1 MNNLLTNNRYEII
14 SPLGAGGFAE
24 TFLAYDTQMPS
35 LRSVVVKR
43 LKPNRQNGDS
53 TSTELITNL
62 FRKEAAILEELGA
75 NCTQIPELY
84 SYFCENDDFYLVQEH
99 IQGKNLAQM
108 GQITS
113 EKARIILSSLLTT
126 LQYIHSKNI
135 IHRDIKPENIIIR
148 DSDELPV
155 LIDFGAVKE
164 TMGAV
169 TLGSGSTVSSVI
181 VGTRGFMAPEQTAG
195 RAVFSTDLYA
205 LGLTMIYALT
215 QKLPIEFSTSLI
227 TGNLDWHSHVP
238 DLDPKLAQV
247 LDKSIIMDLGGRYPS
262 AIAMYQDL
270 HNDLHNM
277 DTGAQGIAPSQVNTV
292 IVSPKVG
299 TKSDRP
305 GENTPVNPLPTEVIN
320 HPPNQDSKQ
329 KPKRWIFGSAM
340 IIILLLTSLSIV
352 GGFFVTRQILEAQQK
367 ATEAEQQRQQA
378 EEKRLEAEA
387 KAAAAEQ
394 RRQEIERQ
402 QAEEERQ
409 RLAAQAQQVR
419 QERERLAAE
428 RKRLESFQR
437 ESFRRVSQPVHN
449 ISQNEALQIVQSWY
463 QAKPQIFGPSYDLYL
478 VDQLATGTLYYNTTK
493 PDGSVAWLR
502 NNNAYYTYTTSQITG
517 IEEFSNSGTRPY
529 IKVRVFEDLYLHG
542 RRGIDRKNS
551 GPYRGTFTYV
561 FQQENGVWKIYDYK
575 KVR

>member
-14 SPLGAGGFAE
+14 SPLGSGGFAE

-35 LRSVVVKR
+35 LRSVVVKH
-43 LKPNRQNGDS
+43 LKPNRPNGDS
-53 TSTELITNL
+53 TSTELITKL

-148 DSDELPV
+148 DSDGLPV

-169 TLGSGSTVSSVI
+169 TLTSGSTVSSVI

-238 DLDPKLAQV
+238 NLDPKLAQV

-270 HNDLHNM
+270 HNM

-292 IVSPKVG
+292 IVG
-299 TKSDRP
+299 TKSDQP

-320 HPPNQDSKQ
+320 HQTNQNSNQ

-367 ATEAEQQRQQA
+367 AAEAEQQRQQA

-394 RRQEIERQ
+394 RRQETERQ

-419 QERERLAAE
+419 QERERLATE
-428 RKRLESFQR
+428 RKRL

-449 ISQNEALQIVQSWY
+449 ISQDEALQIVQNWY
-463 QAKPQIFGPSYDLYL
+463 EAKPQIFGPSYDLDL
-478 VDQLATGTLYYNTTK
+478 VDQLATGNLYYNTTK
-493 PDGSVAWLR
+493 PGGSVDWLQ
-502 NNNAYYTYTTSQITG
+502 NNDAYYTYTTSEITDV
-517 IEEFSNSGTRPY
+517 EEFSNSGTRPY
-529 IKVRVFEDLYLHG
+529 IKVRIFEDLYLHG

-561 FQQENGVWKIYDYK
+561 FEQENGVWKIYDYK

>member
-35 LRSVVVKR
+35 LRSVVVKH

-53 TSTELITNL
+53 TSTELIANL

-75 NCTQIPELY
+75 NCPQIPELY
-84 SYFCENDDFYLVQEH
+84 SYFCENNDFYLVQEH

-108 GQITS
+108 GKINS
-113 EKARIILSSLLTT
+113 EKAKIILSSLLTT

-148 DSDELPV
+148 DSDGLPV

-169 TLGSGSTVSSVI
+169 TLTSGSTVSSVI

-238 DLDPKLAQV
+238 NLDPKLAQI

-270 HNDLHNM
+270 HNM

-292 IVSPKVG
+292 IVGSKAG
-299 TKSDRP
+299 TKYDQP
-305 GENTPVNPLPTEVIN
+305 GENTPVNPPTEVIN
-320 HPPNQDSKQ
+320 HQTNQNSNQ

-352 GGFFVTRQILEAQQK
+352 GGFFVTRQISEAQQK
-367 ATEAEQQRQQA
+367 AAEAEQQRQQA

-394 RRQEIERQ
+394 RRQETERQ
-402 QAEEERQ
+402 QAEKERQ

-419 QERERLAAE
+419 QERERLATE

-463 QAKPQIFGPSYDLYL
+463 EAKPQIFGPSYDLDL
-478 VDQLATGTLYYNTTK
+478 VNQLATGNLYYKTTK
-493 PDGSVAWLR
+493 PDGSVAWLQ
-502 NNNAYYTYTTSQITG
+502 NNDAYYTYTTSQITG

-561 FQQENGVWKIYDYK
+561 FEQENGVWKIYDYK